1 MVMKKKLLLNKLV
14 DKYESSK
21 SFIGKNR
28 LNQSFSIRPE
38 KIFPKYLEDEEV
50 EFFSDVNDSIKDLES
65 KEFISVDWTKGSIA
79 KKISLNV
86 NHLNDVYKYIDR
98 QPRKQTQE
106 WLLSVFDKYQNNAC
120 ELLQNYFK
128 VQRSRIE
135 ENQNVEFF
143 NSNEVDYEDSIR
155 AVDYIQKN
163 TTEILIRNA
172 SLALF
177 KDSKRLENI
186 VSTIEA
192 LMRKYGDYEG
202 CEDILSECNVVKT
215 PTQVLVKG
223 NANICLDTQIIDLS
237 KINGD
242 IGFSTKSVDDITS
255 VEVLGSRVVTI
266 ENLTSFYTYENN
278 NDFVIYLGG
287 FHNAVKREF
296 IKKIYNN
303 NPSKTYMHF
312 GDIDAGGFYILKHL
326 RSKTGVNF
334 LPMKMDI
341 ETLQLYKDCV
351 KTLSTE
357 DRKRLEKLL
366 GDNEFKDVIAYMLE
380 NDCKLEQEN
389 VTCLTQC

>member
-366 GDNEFKDVIAYMLE
+366 GDNEFKDVVAYMLE

-389 VTCLTQC
+389 VLSV